1 MSNLQSI
8 FDENNIFK
16 IERDGSGYI
25 GIVYHPDT
33 GRELQ
38 KFYSG
43 SERGVRM
50 QVIKYVYS
58 TLPMGREMY

>member
-16 IERDGSGYI
+16 IEQDGSGYI